1 MGYNDS
7 WAMGRPQT
15 QLRCPQMDSTRS
27 QFLALCQLWKD
38 RFCRHTTAWAS
49 RPNSSL
55 GAHTLNWQGF
65 LASPTYE
72 SNRQRPTFVS

>member
-27 QFLALCQLWKD
+27 QFLALCQLWK
-38 RFCRHTTAWAS
+38 
-49 RPNSSL
+49 RPL
-55 GAHTLNWQGF
+55 LPAHDSMGLTPKLQPRRAHSQ
-65 LASPTYE
+65 LARIP
-72 SNRQRPTFVS
+72 RVADLRK